1 MIDKAMAAVLHK
13 MREIKLEEIRLGGLD
28 DDQAL
33 IKIKNCG
40 ICSFDVG
47 SFTGLRKVDEY
58 PCVLGHEWVGD
69 IIDIGK
75 NSQGFNIGD
84 RVAVNWRVICGNC
97 YYCRRGIFNHCK
109 NAKNNKVKGGFCEYG
124 ISIVTNLCLIP
135 ENVSYEE
142 ATFAEPLACC
152 INGIEKSNISV
163 GDDVVIIGCGP
174 MGLLHIQLAKQKGAR
189 IIACDLLDR
198 RLKVASELGA
208 ENIINTS
215 KEDAYKRVMELTNGI
230 GANSVIVAI
239 GTPEAA
245 QLGIDAA
252 AINGTVN
259 LFVGNY
265 PSGDISLDLNVIH
278 YKEIN
283 LTGSCYFTPY
293 DFVTALKLIQ
303 YGIVNVKPLISHVL
317 PLSEI
322 SSAFDIIAERRG
334 LKVIIEMG

>member
-1 MIDKAMAAVLHK
+1 MIEKTMAAVLQK
-13 MREIKLEEIRLGGLD
+13 MREIKLEEIKLGGLG

-40 ICSFDVG
+40 ICSLDVG

-58 PCVLGHEWVGD
+58 PCILGHEWVGE

-84 RVAVNWRVICGNC
+84 RVAVDWRVTCGNC
-97 YYCRRGIFNHCK
+97 YYCRKGIFNHCK
-109 NAKNNKVKGGFCEYG
+109 NIRNDKVKGGFCEYG
-124 ISIVTNLCLIP
+124 ISVVTNLCLIP

-142 ATFAEPLACC
+142 ATLTEPLACC
-152 INGIEKSNISV
+152 VNGIKKSNISA
-163 GDDVVIIGCGP
+163 GDDVVVIGCGP
-174 MGLLHIQLAKQKGAR
+174 MGLLLTQLAKHRGAR
-189 IIACDLLDR
+189 VIACDFLDN
-198 RLKVASELGA
+198 RLKVASDLGA
-208 ENIINTS
+208 DDIINTA
-215 KEDAYKRVMELTNGI
+215 KEDANKKVMELTKGI

-245 QLGIDAA
+245 QLGINVAS
-252 AINGTVN
+252 IYGTVN

-278 YKEIN
+278 YKELN
-283 LTGSCYFTPY
+283 LTGSCYFTHH

-303 YGIVNVKPLISHVL
+303 YGIINAKSLISHIL

-334 LKVIIEMG
+334 LKVILEMG